1 MQGTSRLPL
10 LRTALPRP
18 QFKKAKDDNHIP
30 KAEVT
35 ENRYNN
41 HLHLKRRSKSTTDL
55 LANNVLPYKPLQT
68 LPEEKT
74 TKVPTSSNKTCR
86 QSPRSTVKKNATAS
100 TVRKVLPPKVK
111 PNGVVQRQP
120 QKRPGPN
127 IDDQPKAKVAKAP
140 KVASWDFKTK
150 FQLLNEKH
158 TKLLQSFKELQE
170 KHSSVADYEQYYDKY
185 NEIQAAFDRQTTD
198 YEEVAKNYAVLKSE
212 HEKLLAS
219 HDSLS
224 KQFAEQKAL
233 CKTYSDQIK
242 TYEKNL
248 ELKDQLCEKLSTE
261 VNWFRQQALDWEN
274 ERRALHNDIFDLKG
288 NIRVFCRVR
297 PSVGCTEDQKL
308 QCMLS
313 YPDEYSL
320 EIRKTKES
328 ISATSG
334 KPIDNK
340 ADFCFDKVFSQ
351 RATQEELFKE
361 IAPYVQ
367 SAVDGY
373 DVCVFAYGQ
382 TGSGKTYTML
392 GEDCGNEGVIP
403 RTVELIF
410 RTIEALKKTN
420 WEYEVHASV
429 LEIYNENLR
438 DLLSPTANQNMEIRH
453 NCGKETTVTNLT
465 IEKVRSADDLQ
476 RLMEL
481 AQKYRTVAATNYNEH
496 SSRSHAVTKIYLT
509 GVNRDTKVCYKG
521 SISLVDLAGS
531 ENAKLV
537 ENDRMKETKH
547 INKSLTILGNV
558 MLALYNKNKHIPYRE
573 SKLTFLLQSSL
584 GGTSKTLLIV
594 NVSPFEENFNES
606 LNSLRFASK
615 VKEVKTTVKRNKTE
629 QQ

>member
-1 MQGTSRLPL
+1 
-10 LRTALPRP
+10 
-18 QFKKAKDDNHIP
+18 
-30 KAEVT
+30 
-35 ENRYNN
+35 
-41 HLHLKRRSKSTTDL
+41 
-55 LANNVLPYKPLQT
+55 
-68 LPEEKT
+68 
-74 TKVPTSSNKTCR
+74 
-86 QSPRSTVKKNATAS
+86 
-100 TVRKVLPPKVK
+100 
-111 PNGVVQRQP
+111 
-120 QKRPGPN
+120 
-127 IDDQPKAKVAKAP
+127 
-140 KVASWDFKTK
+140 
-150 FQLLNEKH
+150 
-158 TKLLQSFKELQE
+158 
-170 KHSSVADYEQYYDKY
+170 
-185 NEIQAAFDRQTTD
+185 
-198 YEEVAKNYAVLKSE
+198 
-212 HEKLLAS
+212 
-219 HDSLS
+219 
-224 KQFAEQKAL
+224 
-233 CKTYSDQIK
+233 
-242 TYEKNL
+242 
-248 ELKDQLCEKLSTE
+248 
-261 VNWFRQQALDWEN
+261 
-274 ERRALHNDIFDLKG
+274 
-288 NIRVFCRVR
+288 
-297 PSVGCTEDQKL
+297 
-308 QCMLS
+308 MLS

-351 RATQEELFKE
+351 RTNQEELFKE

-410 RTIEALKKTN
+410 RTIDALKKTD

-465 IEKVRSADDLQ
+465 IEKVKSADGL
-476 RLMEL
+476 RKLMEL
-481 AQKYRTVAATNYNEH
+481 AQKHRTVAATNYNEH
-496 SSRSHAVTKIYLT
+496 SSRSHAVTKIYLS
-509 GVNRDTKVCYKG
+509 GVNKETKVCYKG

-537 ENDRMKETKH
+537 ENDRMRETKH

-573 SKLTFLLQSSL
+573 SKLTFLLQSCL